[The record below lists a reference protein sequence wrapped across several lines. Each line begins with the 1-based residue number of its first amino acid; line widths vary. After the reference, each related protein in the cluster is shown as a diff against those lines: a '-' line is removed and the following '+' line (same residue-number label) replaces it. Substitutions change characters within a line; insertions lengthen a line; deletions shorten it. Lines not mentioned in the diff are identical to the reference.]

1 MKRNVFD
8 VLRRALDNTIAN
20 WGLVVVRLV
29 ETLVFVAIVV
39 VTAIAVFIPIAVSIG
54 IELGQIATPDDI
66 ESAFVGLMEKWIL
79 LVWIFLAICV
89 VTIVFVALHAFVEAG
104 CARVYVDGE
113 RAAGPA
119 TEGLRARFHTFS
131 TGRWLEGAKD
141 GWWTVFWIY
150 NLAWSVAGL
159 IFLIPLLPTL
169 IITLVFRDTPAVAIT
184 GGCIGLVVT
193 VMLMIVVGVVTGM
206 WTNRA
211 IADRAVQDMGA
222 SAALSGAWRALKA
235 DPGRHLLIAIITIV
249 VTIAGSSFFASLSY
263 FAAFGEIVHNS
274 AVFNIVTLPL
284 RLIGTILSSIF
295 SAVVASWYLA
305 SYASLAVETKSE
317 SGPV

>member
-8 VLRRALDNTIAN
+8 VLRRSLDNTIAN

-29 ETLVFVAIVV
+29 ETLVFVAIIVLA
-39 VTAIAVFIPIAVSIG
+39 AIAVFVPIAVSIG
-54 IELGQIATPDDI
+54 IELGQIATPEDI

-79 LVWIFLAICV
+79 LVWIFLAICL

-119 TEGLRARFHTFS
+119 AEGLRTRFHTFS
-131 TGRWLEGAKD
+131 TRRWLEGAKD

-150 NLAWSVAGL
+150 NLAWGVAGL
-159 IFLIPLLPTL
+159 LFLIPLLPTL
-169 IITLVFRDTPAVAIT
+169 IITLVFRDQPAVAIT

-193 VMLMIVVGVVTGM
+193 VLLMIVVGVVTGM

-211 IADRAVQDMGA
+211 IADRAVQQMGA

-235 DPGRHLLIAIITIV
+235 DLGRHLLIAVVMIV
-249 VTIAGSSFFASLSY
+249 VTIAGSSFFASFSY
-263 FAAFGEIVHNS
+263 FAAFGEIIHKT
-274 AVFNIVTLPL
+274 AIFNIVTLPL

-295 SAVVASWYLA
+295 SAAVASWYLA
-305 SYASLAVETKSE
+305 SYAALAVETKS
-317 SGPV
+317 GTVPV